1 MGECELL
8 CALQGDS
15 IDDVVLKKGTVA
27 VKAVHE
33 RLIIVY
39 NNLHLFSTVG
49 TVHAKSILEF
59 TIRIVIVNVYI

>member
-8 CALQGDS
+8 CALQGDP

-27 VKAVHE
+27 VKTVHE

-39 NNLHLFSTVG
+39 NDLHLFSTVR

>member
-8 CALQGDS
+8 CTLQGDP

-27 VKAVHE
+27 VKTVHE

-39 NNLHLFSTVG
+39 NDLHLFSTVG
-49 TVHAKSILEF
+49 AVHAKSIA
-59 TIRIVIVNVYI
+59 NY